1 MTAYIV
7 VDLTP
12 INTEKMQEYGAAA
25 AVTVAEHGG
34 EFVVKGP
41 ITALNPDENPDQ
53 STSKNQT
60 EQYATKVIIQFPDH
74 DKALAWYNS
83 DDYQAIIPTRK
94 LAMKSQF
101 HIIG

>member
-12 INTEKMQEYGAAA
+12 INADKMQEYGAAA

-41 ITALNPDENPDQ
+41 ITALNPGENLNEDQ
-53 STSKNQT
+53 A
-60 EQYATKVIIQFPDH
+60 EQYVTKVIIQFPDY

-83 DDYQAIIPTRK
+83 DAYQAIIPTRK

>member
-12 INTEKMQEYGAAA
+12 NNADKMQEYGAAA

-41 ITALNPDENPDQ
+41 ITALNPEENLNEDQ
-53 STSKNQT
+53 A
-60 EQYATKVIIQFPDH
+60 EQYVTKVIIQFPDH

-83 DDYQAIIPTRK
+83 DAYQAIIPTRK

>member
-12 INTEKMQEYGAAA
+12 INAEKMQEYGAAA

-41 ITALNPDENPDQ
+41 ISVLNPDEK
-53 STSKNQT
+53 TSMDPAD
-60 EQYATKVIIQFPDH
+60 QYATKVIIQFPDH
-74 DKALAWYNS
+74 DTALAWYNS
-83 DDYQAIIPTRK
+83 DAYQAIIPTRK

>member
-12 INTEKMQEYGAAA
+12 INAEKMQEYGAAA
-25 AVTVAEHGG
+25 AATVAEHGG

-41 ITALNPDENPDQ
+41 ITALNPDENLGEP
-53 STSKNQT
+53 
-60 EQYATKVIIQFPDH
+60 YATKVIIQFPDH
-74 DKALAWYNS
+74 DNALAWYNS
-83 DDYQAIIPTRK
+83 DAYQAIIPTRE
-94 LAMKSQF
+94 LAMKSLF

>member
-12 INTEKMQEYGAAA
+12 INAEKMQEYGAAA
-25 AVTVAEHGG
+25 AATVAEHGG

-41 ITALNPDENPDQ
+41 ITALNPDENPDE
-53 STSKNQT
+53 NLG
-60 EQYATKVIIQFPDH
+60 EPYATKVIIQFPDH
-74 DKALAWYNS
+74 DNALAWYNS
-83 DDYQAIIPTRK
+83 DAYQAIIPTRK